1 MSQTPQN
8 PVPAGSAP
16 VTASTNNPHGAVDT
30 GAANKKGLSSGKVT
44 LFSSM
49 IIGISV
55 VAPAYSLSGALGPV
69 AAEAGLYMPAMFLV
83 GFIPMLLVAI
93 GYREL
98 NAAMPDAGTTFT
110 WTTKAFGPY
119 AGWMGGWA
127 LLVATILVLS
137 NLAGIAVDFFYLA
150 LSQVLS
156 NPGVADL
163 ADNNLINIATFIA
176 FMAFGC
182 YITYRGL
189 DATQKIQTVFI
200 IFQLAVLAVFSAVA
214 FYKASTG
221 TGFANLS
228 FSLEWFNPFGIDSFS
243 TLAAG
248 MSLVF
253 FLYWGWDAVLT
264 MNEETEGK
272 HTTSGHAAVGTIL
285 TIVVLYLFLSVSTL
299 AFAGTGE
306 TGLGLGNPDNQEN
319 IFAALSGPVLGAF
332 GILMSFAV
340 LVAALASL
348 QSTAVSPARTLLA
361 MGYYKALSPKFASLS
376 PKYQA
381 PSYAT
386 IASCLIAT
394 VFYVVMRFISTSV
407 LWDTISALSLMVCLY
422 YGITAF
428 ACVWY
433 FRKTSLSSGVK
444 AFFNK
449 FIFPLLGG
457 LILVVFFAQTFFDS
471 MDPAYGSGSEIGG
484 VGLVFIL
491 SLVLLVLGVIAM
503 IYQRI
508 KRPDFFAGKVP
519 MDVEHMIDLPE
530 V

>member
-1 MSQTPQN
+1 
-8 PVPAGSAP
+8 
-16 VTASTNNPHGAVDT
+16 
-30 GAANKKGLSSGKVT
+30 
-44 LFSSM
+44 
-49 IIGISV
+49 
-55 VAPAYSLSGALGPV
+55 
-69 AAEAGLYMPAMFLV
+69 
-83 GFIPMLLVAI
+83 
-93 GYREL
+93 
-98 NAAMPDAGTTFT
+98 
-110 WTTKAFGPY
+110 
-119 AGWMGGWA
+119 
-127 LLVATILVLS
+127 
-137 NLAGIAVDFFYLA
+137 
-150 LSQVLS
+150 
-156 NPGVADL
+156 
-163 ADNNLINIATFIA
+163 
-176 FMAFGC
+176 
-182 YITYRGL
+182 
-189 DATQKIQTVFI
+189 
-200 IFQLAVLAVFSAVA
+200 
-214 FYKASTG
+214 
-221 TGFANLS
+221 
-228 FSLEWFNPFGIDSFS
+228 
-243 TLAAG
+243 
-248 MSLVF
+248 
-253 FLYWGWDAVLT
+253 
-264 MNEETEGK
+264 
-272 HTTSGHAAVGTIL
+272 
-285 TIVVLYLFLSVSTL
+285 
-299 AFAGTGE
+299 
-306 TGLGLGNPDNQEN
+306 
-319 IFAALSGPVLGAF
+319 
-332 GILMSFAV
+332 
-340 LVAALASL
+340 
-348 QSTAVSPARTLLA
+348 

-386 IASCLIAT
+386 IVSCLIAT

-444 AFFNK
+444 ALFNK